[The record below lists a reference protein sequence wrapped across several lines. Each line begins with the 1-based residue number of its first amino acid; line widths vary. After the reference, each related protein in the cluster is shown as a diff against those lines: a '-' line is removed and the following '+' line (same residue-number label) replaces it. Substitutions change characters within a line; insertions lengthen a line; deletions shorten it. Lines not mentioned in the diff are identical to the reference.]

1 MQTIT
6 ITHERF
12 HVSLDQI
19 NAVRTLLVDAD
30 MPNDDRGTVAVTIQ
44 RPSIQAS
51 APLATEADVRNQI
64 ELGGPIN
71 DSAALS
77 IAAWYAS
84 ARGQGLTFNELATG
98 RPVPVDELLDAIQA
112 ERETAPHDTLITGGA
127 DLEALARWVKRST
140 DEN

>member
-1 MQTIT
+1 MPTIT
-6 ITHERF
+6 TAAEVY
-12 HVSLDQI
+12 HVRSSQLDQVLELL
-19 NAVRTLLVDAD
+19 AELDSPESDGVRI
-30 MPNDDRGTVAVTIQ
+30 TVP
-44 RPSIQAS
+44 RPRIQAS

-84 ARGQGLTFNELATG
+84 ARGAGQTFHELATG
-98 RPVPVDELLDAIQA
+98 RAVPVDELLDAIQA
-112 ERETAPHDTLITGGA
+112 EIDTAPRNTLTVSAG
-127 DLEALARWVKRST
+127 DLDALARWVEQST

>member
-1 MQTIT
+1 MPTIT

-19 NAVRTLLVDAD
+19 AAVRTLLVDAD

-51 APLATEADVRNQI
+51 APLATEVDVRNQA

-84 ARGQGLTFNELATG
+84 ARGALNELAHG
-98 RPVPVDELLDAIQA
+98 RPVPVDELLDAISSF
-112 ERETAPHDTLITGGA
+112 GG
-127 DLEALARWVKRST
+127 DLPTLEALARWVELST